1 MQNEIITAVIVSYK
15 PDKFLLEQLLLALSP
30 QVTHIIIINNGDE
43 NDINVEGRDH
53 STQLSSLKT
62 IHLNENV
69 GIATAQNIGIKWAQ
83 EHNSDYVLLMDQD
96 SLPNSDM
103 VAELY
108 SAMQRIKD
116 SAAVGPNYIDPRAPH
131 LSPFVLLERFKFKR
145 IPAKADINEVVVE
158 HLIASGCLIPIEV
171 IDQIGNM
178 REDLFIDYVDTEWGL
193 RASAQGLKSY
203 GVFSAKMQHQLG
215 EAPLEFL
222 GRKVAA
228 HKPYRHYY
236 LYRNAILLYR
246 ESYISLHWKLTL
258 FWRLSCK
265 FFFFSLFAPQPWKHF
280 KMMTLGIFH
289 GLINRSGKLQEP

>member
-15 PDKFLLEQLLLALSP
+15 PDKFLLEQLLFALSP

-43 NDINVEGRDH
+43 NDINVEGRGY

-96 SLPNSDM
+96 SLPHDDM
-103 VAELY
+103 VTELY
-108 SAMQRIKD
+108 NAVQRIENP
-116 SAAVGPNYIDPRAPH
+116 AAVGPNYFDQRAQH
-131 LSPFVLLERFKFKR
+131 LSPFVRLKRFKFTR
-145 IPAKADINEVVVE
+145 IPAKANVNEVVVE
-158 HLIASGCLIPIEV
+158 HLIASGCLIPVKVIE
-171 IDQIGNM
+171 QIGSM
-178 REDLFIDYVDTEWGL
+178 RDDLFIDYVDTEWGL
-193 RASAQGLKSY
+193 RAAAQGLKSY

-215 EAPLEFL
+215 EQPLEFF
-222 GRKVAA
+222 GRKIAT

-246 ESYISLHWKLTL
+246 EKHISLHWKLTL
-258 FWRLSCK
+258 FWRLICK
-265 FFFFSLFAPQPWKHF
+265 FFLFSLFAPQSWKHF
-280 KMMTLGIFH
+280 KMMSLGIFH
-289 GLINRSGKLQEP
+289 GLINKSGKLQEP